1 MEKGSALPPLKSF
14 VFTML
19 GSFPP
24 LGFGSL
30 PGHSFEASVGSVIT
44 TVVNFEK

>member
-1 MEKGSALPPLKSF
+1 
-14 VFTML
+14 ML

-24 LGFGSL
+24 LGFGYVA
-30 PGHSFEASVGSVIT
+30 GHSYEASVGSVIT